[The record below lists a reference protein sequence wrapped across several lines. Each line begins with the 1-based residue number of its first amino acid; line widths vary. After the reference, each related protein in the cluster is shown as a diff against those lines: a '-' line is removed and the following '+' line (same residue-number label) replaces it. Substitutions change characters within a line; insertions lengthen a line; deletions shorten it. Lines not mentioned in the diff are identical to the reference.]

1 MDTKWNNATTMKISP
16 DTQKMLKVI
25 KTEYQ
30 KRYHRN
36 ITFNEII
43 VQILVGG
50 IDDRINLIIN
60 ECL

>member
-1 MDTKWNNATTMKISP
+1 MDTKWNDTTTMKIST

-36 ITFNEII
+36 ITFNEIL

>member
-1 MDTKWNNATTMKISP
+1 MDTTWNNTTTMKIST

-30 KRYHRN
+30 NRYHRN
-36 ITFNEII
+36 ITFNEIL

>member
-1 MDTKWNNATTMKISP
+1 MDTKWNNATTMKISH

-50 IDDRINLIIN
+50 IDDRIILIIN

>member
-1 MDTKWNNATTMKISP
+1 MDTKWNNTTTMKISP

-36 ITFNEII
+36 ITFNEIL

-50 IDDRINLIIN
+50 IDDKINLIIN

>member
-1 MDTKWNNATTMKISP
+1 MDTKWNNTTTMKISP

-36 ITFNEII
+36 ITFNEIL

>member
-1 MDTKWNNATTMKISP
+1 MDTKWNNTTTMKISP

-36 ITFNEII
+36 ITFNEIL

-50 IDDRINLIIN
+50 IDDRVNLIIN

>member
-36 ITFNEII
+36 ITFNEIL